1 MESQHPIN
9 MQRSMRRW
17 VDCSSRWQIIPYQPT
32 ISQAL
37 DLLYSWYEL
46 GLSYSVIWENGSA
59 ISATVEIPGIPKVV
73 SRFLNGIFFL
83 SSLQR
88 RYTKV
93 RDVNK
98 VLSYLESLEPNG
110 SFKLKQL
117 TLKTEETTNSYTSV
131 VSTWISPMV
140 RLSFM

>member
-1 MESQHPIN
+1 

-46 GLSYSVIWENGSA
+46 GLSYSVIWENGIA
-59 ISATVEIPGIPKVV
+59 ISATVEIPGIPKLV

-83 SSLQR
+83 SSPQR

-110 SFKLKQL
+110 SFSLKQL